1 MAKKM
6 ELLDKAM
13 QDKIK
18 KQVTEKLAM
27 GRKKILELEKKI
39 RSGEA
44 GEEITAELKRAKV
57 QLEKLKK
64 NYKQY
69 EKKAMEYIHQN
80 PKKALLAAAVAGV
93 VAGTIM
99 ASMGKKKR
107 KK

>member
-6 ELLDKAM
+6 QLLDKAT

-44 GEEITAELKRAKV
+44 GEEITAELKRAKEKL
-57 QLEKLKK
+57 QKLKK
-64 NYKQY
+64 DYDQY
-69 EKKAMEYIHQN
+69 EKKALDYIHKN
-80 PKKALLAAAVAGV
+80 PKKALLAAAVVGV
-93 VAGTIM
+93 LAGTIM